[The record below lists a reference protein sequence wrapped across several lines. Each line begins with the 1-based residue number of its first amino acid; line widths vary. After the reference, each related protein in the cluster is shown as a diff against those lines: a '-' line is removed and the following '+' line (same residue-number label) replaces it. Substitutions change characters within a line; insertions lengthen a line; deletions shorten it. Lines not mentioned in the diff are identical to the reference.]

1 MNKIA
6 AAAAVVL
13 AASSVWAVT
22 GTIKTS
28 NNDQK
33 TGDIKWQRSSKSYVL
48 TFKKGKTDVSA
59 EYPLADVVKLD
70 VDKPAN
76 YDKLV
81 EMVARGQGG
90 GAIAGLTAIVNEYKM
105 LQWDKEAGRYLVEAY
120 LSANNPQKAF
130 EVATG
135 IIGDDKSSAW
145 SGDLAPAYWQALLKL
160 GKNTQL
166 ENCLRKAATSGDR
179 ASSAAALVMRGDVI
193 LANGG
198 DTPDTYRQ
206 ALVDAY
212 LRVALMYTD
221 EPCRAAR
228 ASAMQKA
235 ASCFDKLGMAARA
248 EGMRAQARTL

>member
-1 MNKIA
+1 MNKLA
-6 AAAAVVL
+6 AAAVVVL
-13 AASSVWAVT
+13 AASSVWAVP
-22 GTIKTS
+22 GTIRTV

-33 TGDIKWQRSSKSYVL
+33 SGDIKWQRSSKSYVL

-59 EYPLADVVKLD
+59 EYPISDVAKLD

-81 EMVARGQGG
+81 DMVSRGQGA

-105 LQWDKEAGRYLVEAY
+105 LQWDKAAGRYLVEAY
-120 LSANNPQKAF
+120 LSANNAQKAY

-135 IIGDDKSSAW
+135 IIGDDKSAAW

-166 ENCLRKAATSGDR
+166 ENCLRKAASSGDR
-179 ASSAAALVMRGDVI
+179 GTSAEALVMRGDMI

-198 DTPDTYRQ
+198 DTPDACRQ
-206 ALVDAY
+206 ALTDAY

-221 EPCRAAR
+221 DACKAAR

-235 ASCFDKLGMAARA
+235 ASCLDKLGMAARA
-248 EGMRAQARTL
+248 ESIRTQARTL